1 MKVAISGSAGTGKTT
16 LARALAEQWGCVL
29 VEEGYDD
36 FFDERYNYIQSR
48 SELKRRIVSLLESK
62 HRLEQEQESFVVDR
76 CPVDLFN
83 LWMAQGFGDDQKST
97 GALYSQ
103 CRKYIEKYDR
113 VIVLPWSAIPLK
125 QLEHSESRRRTMNCW
140 HQLYNH
146 ANIIG
151 LLHQWVVPAKL
162 LPMPFNAST
171 LTERVD
177 FVCKA
182 MDCGA

>member
-16 LARALAEQWGCVL
+16 LAR
-29 VEEGYDD
+29 DD

-113 VIVLPWSAIPLK
+113 VIVLPWSAIQHHRLAPPMGGARETITDAVQCVDVNREGRLCL
-125 QLEHSESRRRTMNCW
+125 QSDGLWSVELWGRIPSTHSALR
-140 HQLYNH
+140 
-146 ANIIG
+146 
-151 LLHQWVVPAKL
+151 K
-162 LPMPFNAST
+162 
-171 LTERVD
+171 
-177 FVCKA
+177 
-182 MDCGA
+182 